1 MHRYSNL
8 DKRSSDA
15 HLSLSYFIT
24 TVCTGFFNFQKKI
37 PPLLLKIAKIFRSV
51 SYRPFLIS

>member
-15 HLSLSYFIT
+15 HLSLSYSIT
-24 TVCTGFFNFQKKI
+24 TVCTGIFNFQKKN
-37 PPLLLKIAKIFRSV
+37 PPLYYLKLLKFSEV
-51 SYRPFLIS
+51 FLTDHFL